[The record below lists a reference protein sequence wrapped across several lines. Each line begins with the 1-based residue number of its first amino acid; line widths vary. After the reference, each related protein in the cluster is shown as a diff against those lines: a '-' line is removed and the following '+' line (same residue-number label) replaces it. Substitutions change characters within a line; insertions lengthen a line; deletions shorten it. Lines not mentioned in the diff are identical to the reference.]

1 MLSLV
6 RLDDRMIHG
15 QIVTKWSRVVKVDR
29 IIVANDKAG
38 TNPII
43 AKSLMMAAPADKK
56 TAVKTMDDAI
66 KLLKNPLAA
75 NHNILLIVANP
86 TDLLRVVNEVE
97 GINRI
102 NIGNWGLQVATD
114 GKNREI
120 ITQFVALSED
130 EKQILKQV
138 AEKVDDFVIQVTPD
152 VSAIKVVDV
161 LNK

>member
-1 MLSLV
+1 MINLV

-15 QIVTKWSRVVKVDR
+15 QIVTKWSRVIKVDR

-38 TNPII
+38 SNPIV

-56 TAVKTMDDAI
+56 TAVKTVDDAI

-75 NHNILLIVANP
+75 NHDILLIVANP
-86 TDLLRVVNEVE
+86 TDLLKVVNEVE
-97 GINRI
+97 GITKI
-102 NIGNWGLQVATD
+102 NIGNWGRQAATD
-114 GKNREI
+114 GKVREDVS
-120 ITQFVALSED
+120 QYVSLSED
-130 EKQILKQV
+130 EKQILRQV

-152 VSAIKVVDV
+152 AVAIKVVNV